1 MRRTLSCLLVLLLLF
16 TLVPVFAAGT
26 VTVTID
32 GVPVSYDQSSGV
44 PFIDENDRTQVPLRR
59 TMEFF
64 GCDVSWNPLT
74 RTATVKKDKTKVS
87 VPIGKSYIQVGK
99 EKVPTDTAAQIRD
112 GRTYLPIRAV
122 AEAFGAAVTWEAGTQ
137 TVIILTGENNVRVH
151 FIDVGQGDATLIDCG
166 TTEVLIDGGPKDAGP
181 LVVNYLKPYVDG
193 KLEVLIATHPDADHI
208 GGLASVLSAYDVGEV
223 IDSGYPGTSWA
234 YRSYWEAARAEGGC
248 TVSFDSDRTISL
260 GDNCSL
266 IVIETGDDWDNAND
280 SSVVCRLDCGS
291 VRVLLTGDMSRDVE
305 QARLRLFG
313 DVTVL
318 KAGHHGSASSTCR
331 EFLDVVRPEYAVI
344 SYGKGNDY
352 HHPAPSALRRLLNC
366 GATVYGTGK
375 SGTVVLATDGKRCF
389 FNTSDALTMADAG

>member
-122 AEAFGAAVTWEAGTQ
+122 A
-137 TVIILTGENNVRVH
+137 
-151 FIDVGQGDATLIDCG
+151 
-166 TTEVLIDGGPKDAGP
+166 
-181 LVVNYLKPYVDG
+181 
-193 KLEVLIATHPDADHI
+193 
-208 GGLASVLSAYDVGEV
+208 
-223 IDSGYPGTSWA
+223 
-234 YRSYWEAARAEGGC
+234 
-248 TVSFDSDRTISL
+248 
-260 GDNCSL
+260 
-266 IVIETGDDWDNAND
+266 
-280 SSVVCRLDCGS
+280 
-291 VRVLLTGDMSRDVE
+291 
-305 QARLRLFG
+305 
-313 DVTVL
+313 
-318 KAGHHGSASSTCR
+318 
-331 EFLDVVRPEYAVI
+331 
-344 SYGKGNDY
+344 
-352 HHPAPSALRRLLNC
+352 
-366 GATVYGTGK
+366 
-375 SGTVVLATDGKRCF
+375 
-389 FNTSDALTMADAG
+389 